1 MVYCLSKVMNTTS
14 FQRLVRQFSTLAV
27 FACSFVK
34 TIVDSDMPSHD
45 KPINIIELSVYFVLE
60 VLCHFDLAH
69 AGLLNNRHYMFI
81 QYLQQK
87 LNGSKCIELVCT
99 LKWNLKIKK
108 KTPDLHTDTTLC
120 SRNRT
125 ARKFK
130 QKLDMMQKLF

>member
-1 MVYCLSKVMNTTS
+1 
-14 FQRLVRQFSTLAV
+14 
-27 FACSFVK
+27 
-34 TIVDSDMPSHD
+34 MPSHD

-81 QYLQQK
+81 QCLQQK

-108 KTPDLHTDTTLC
+108 KRQICILTTLC

>member
-1 MVYCLSKVMNTTS
+1 MAYCLSKVMNTTS
-14 FQRLVRQFSTLAV
+14 FQRLVRQLSTLAV
-27 FACSFVK
+27 FACSFIK
-34 TIVDSDMPSHD
+34 TIVDSDVPSHD

-81 QYLQQK
+81 QCLQQK

-108 KTPDLHTDTTLC
+108 KRQICILTQLC
-120 SRNRT
+120 VQEIGQLVNSS
-125 ARKFK
+125 KSSI
-130 QKLDMMQKLF
+130 

>member
-34 TIVDSDMPSHD
+34 TIVDSDMPNHD

-81 QYLQQK
+81 QCLQQK
-87 LNGSKCIELVCT
+87 LNGSICIELVCT

-108 KTPDLHTDTTLC
+108 KRQICIPTQLC
-120 SRNRT
+120 VQEIGQLVNSS
-125 ARKFK
+125 KSSI
-130 QKLDMMQKLF
+130 